1 MTMVEEVLA
10 TWRDAERLLDTLSP
24 VGPEHETV
32 RLTVVGLQAS
42 YRDLTGE
49 RARTEEVIA
58 ASRATMVEAH
68 RVIDAIRASH
78 AREPNVTPAT

>member
-24 VGPEHETV
+24 IGPDHETV
-32 RLTVVGLQAS
+32 RLTVIGLQAS

-49 RARTEEVIA
+49 AARTDAVIA
-58 ASRATMVEAH
+58 SSRERISEAH
-68 RVIDAIRASH
+68 RVIDAIRATH
-78 AREPNVTPAT
+78 TPEPHVTAAT

>member
-24 VGPEHETV
+24 VGPDHETV
-32 RLTVVGLQAS
+32 RLTVEVLQAS

-49 RARTEEVIA
+49 HARTDEVIA
-58 ASRATMVEAH
+58 SSRATISEAH
-68 RVIDAIRASH
+68 RVIDEIRANHRSE
-78 AREPNVTPAT
+78 AQVTPAT